1 MMTTMTT
8 MLAELCVPVIELLR
22 QQHVGR
28 ILDYHMGIYELEEGE
43 IIDYDITL
51 DDLRMIA
58 ERIVLGNK
66 VCEEEDEEDEEE
78 DEEDDIFSDYENEEG
93 EEDQKEDLYMHL
105 YME

>member
-1 MMTTMTT
+1 MTT

-58 ERIVLGNK
+58 ERIVLGAD
-66 VCEEEDEEDEEE
+66 VYEVEEEEEE
-78 DEEDDIFSDYENEEG
+78 EENEEG
-93 EEDQKEDLYMHL
+93 EEDPKEDLYMHL

>member
-1 MMTTMTT
+1 MTT

-43 IIDYDITL
+43 IIDYEVTL

-58 ERIVLGNK
+58 ERIVLGADNR
-66 VCEEEDEEDEEE
+66 VYEDEEE
-78 DEEDDIFSDYENEEG
+78 EEEEDDIFSDYENEEG
-93 EEDQKEDLYMHL
+93 EEDQKEDLCMHL

>member
-1 MMTTMTT
+1 MTTVTT

-58 ERIVLGNK
+58 ERIVLGTDFHK
-66 VCEEEDEEDEEE
+66 VEEEEED
-78 DEEDDIFSDYENEEG
+78 DDIFSDYENEEG
-93 EEDQKEDLYMHL
+93 EEDPKEDLYMHL

>member
-1 MMTTMTT
+1 MMMTMTT

-22 QQHVGR
+22 QQYVGR

-58 ERIVLGNK
+58 ERIVLR
-66 VCEEEDEEDEEE
+66 EEEEVFEEE
-78 DEEDDIFSDYENEEG
+78 NPYTNICMD
-93 EEDQKEDLYMHL
+93 
-105 YME
+105 

>member
-66 VCEEEDEEDEEE
+66 VCEEEE
-78 DEEDDIFSDYENEEG
+78 
-93 EEDQKEDLYMHL
+93 
-105 YME
+105 

>member
-1 MMTTMTT
+1 MTTVTT

-58 ERIVLGNK
+58 ERIVLGAD
-66 VCEEEDEEDEEE
+66 VYEVEEEEEE
-78 DEEDDIFSDYENEEG
+78 EENEEG
-93 EEDQKEDLYMHL
+93 EEDPKEDLYMHL

>member
-1 MMTTMTT
+1 MMMTTMTT

-58 ERIVLGNK
+58 ERIVLGADFHK
-66 VCEEEDEEDEEE
+66 VEEEEED
-78 DEEDDIFSDYENEEG
+78 DDVFSDYENEEG
-93 EEDQKEDLYMHL
+93 EEDPKEDLYMLL

>member
-58 ERIVLGNK
+58 ERIVLGTDFHK
-66 VCEEEDEEDEEE
+66 VEEEEED
-78 DEEDDIFSDYENEEG
+78 DDIFSDYENEEG
-93 EEDQKEDLYMHL
+93 EEDPKEDLYMHL

>member
-1 MMTTMTT
+1 MTT

-43 IIDYDITL
+43 IIDYDVTL

-58 ERIVLGNK
+58 ERIVLGAD
-66 VCEEEDEEDEEE
+66 VYEVEEEEEE
-78 DEEDDIFSDYENEEG
+78 EENEEG
-93 EEDQKEDLYMHL
+93 EEDPKEDLYMHL

>member
-1 MMTTMTT
+1 MTTVTT

-43 IIDYDITL
+43 IIDYDVTL

-58 ERIVLGNK
+58 ERIVLGADVHK
-66 VCEEEDEEDEEE
+66 EEEEE
-78 DEEDDIFSDYENEEG
+78 EEDDIFSDYENEEG

>member
-1 MMTTMTT
+1 
-8 MLAELCVPVIELLR
+8 MLDELCAPVIQVLAM
-22 QQHVGR
+22 QYATR
-28 ILDYHMGIYELEEGE
+28 ILDYHLGNYELEEGE

-66 VCEEEDEEDEEE
+66 VCEEEDEEE

>member
-43 IIDYDITL
+43 IIDYDVTL

-58 ERIVLGNK
+58 ERIVLGADFHK
-66 VCEEEDEEDEEE
+66 VEEEEE
-78 DEEDDIFSDYENEEG
+78 EEDDIFSDYENEEG

>member
-58 ERIVLGNK
+58 ERIVLGAD
-66 VCEEEDEEDEEE
+66 VYEVEEEEEE
-78 DEEDDIFSDYENEEG
+78 EENEEG
-93 EEDQKEDLYMHL
+93 EEDPKEDLYMHL

>member
-1 MMTTMTT
+1 MMTTVTT

-58 ERIVLGNK
+58 ERIVLGEDFHK
-66 VCEEEDEEDEEE
+66 AKEEEEEVFYEDNFTDYEDEDEDEEDENPY
-78 DEEDDIFSDYENEEG
+78 IN
-93 EEDQKEDLYMHL
+93 L

>member
-1 MMTTMTT
+1 MTT

-43 IIDYDITL
+43 IIDYEVTL

-58 ERIVLGNK
+58 ERIVLGADNR
-66 VCEEEDEEDEEE
+66 VYEDEEE
-78 DEEDDIFSDYENEEG
+78 EEEEDDIFSDYENEEG

>member
-1 MMTTMTT
+1 MMMTTMTTMTT

-58 ERIVLGNK
+58 ERIVLGADFHK
-66 VCEEEDEEDEEE
+66 VEEEEEE
-78 DEEDDIFSDYENEEG
+78 ENEEG
-93 EEDQKEDLYMHL
+93 EEDPKEDLYMHL

>member
-1 MMTTMTT
+1 MTT

-43 IIDYDITL
+43 IIDYDVTL

-58 ERIVLGNK
+58 ERIVLAADVHK
-66 VCEEEDEEDEEE
+66 EED

>member
-1 MMTTMTT
+1 MMMTTVTT

-58 ERIVLGNK
+58 ERIVLGAD
-66 VCEEEDEEDEEE
+66 VYEVEEEEEE
-78 DEEDDIFSDYENEEG
+78 EENEEG
-93 EEDQKEDLYMHL
+93 EEDPKEDLYMHL

>member
-1 MMTTMTT
+1 MTT

-43 IIDYDITL
+43 IINYDITL

-58 ERIVLGNK
+58 ERIVLGADFHK
-66 VCEEEDEEDEEE
+66 VEEEEDDE
-78 DEEDDIFSDYENEEG
+78 FSDYEDEDEDEVFEE
-93 EEDQKEDLYMHL
+93 ENPYFNL

>member
-1 MMTTMTT
+1 MTT

-66 VCEEEDEEDEEE
+66 VCEEEDEEE

>member
-43 IIDYDITL
+43 IINYDITL

-58 ERIVLGNK
+58 ERIVLGADFHK
-66 VCEEEDEEDEEE
+66 VEEEEDDE
-78 DEEDDIFSDYENEEG
+78 FSDYEDEDEDEVFEE
-93 EEDQKEDLYMHL
+93 ENPYFNL

>member
-1 MMTTMTT
+1 MTT

-22 QQHVGR
+22 QQYVGR

-58 ERIVLGNK
+58 ERIVLR
-66 VCEEEDEEDEEE
+66 EEEEVFEEE
-78 DEEDDIFSDYENEEG
+78 NPYTHICMD
-93 EEDQKEDLYMHL
+93 
-105 YME
+105 

>member
-1 MMTTMTT
+1 MMTTVTT

-58 ERIVLGNK
+58 ERIVLGAD
-66 VCEEEDEEDEEE
+66 VYEVEEEEEE
-78 DEEDDIFSDYENEEG
+78 EENEEG
-93 EEDQKEDLYMHL
+93 EEDPKEDLYMHL

>member
-1 MMTTMTT
+1 MTTVTT

-58 ERIVLGNK
+58 ERIVLGAD
-66 VCEEEDEEDEEE
+66 VYEVEEEEEE
-78 DEEDDIFSDYENEEG
+78 EENEEG

>member
-1 MMTTMTT
+1 MMMTTVTT

-58 ERIVLGNK
+58 ERIVLGTDFHK
-66 VCEEEDEEDEEE
+66 VEEEEED
-78 DEEDDIFSDYENEEG
+78 DDIFSDYENEEG
-93 EEDQKEDLYMHL
+93 EEDPKEDLYMHL